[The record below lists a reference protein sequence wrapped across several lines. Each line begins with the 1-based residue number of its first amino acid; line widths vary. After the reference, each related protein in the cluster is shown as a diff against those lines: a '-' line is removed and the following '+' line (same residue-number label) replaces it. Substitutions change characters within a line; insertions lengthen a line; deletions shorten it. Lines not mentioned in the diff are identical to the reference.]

1 MYHTG
6 ASAPRFPRCGGRRYD
21 DVCLFEDSLFSPM
34 KRGATCRKNRRR
46 VGKQQHMM
54 NLNVGVQS
62 QYMSHMQ
69 FVHREYVQ
77 ICLDNNPQ
85 AALPYYPCLVH
96 VCKRRD
102 ENYEANNGSDHGASS
117 SQQMLARRIA

>member
-1 MYHTG
+1 
-6 ASAPRFPRCGGRRYD
+6 
-21 DVCLFEDSLFSPM
+21 M
-34 KRGATCRKNRRR
+34 KRGATCRKNGRR

-54 NLNVGVQS
+54 NLNVGVQC
-62 QYMSHMQ
+62 QYMSHML

-85 AALPYYPCLVH
+85 AAVPYYPCLVH
-96 VCKRRD
+96 LCKRRD

-117 SQQMLARRIA
+117 SQQMLARRMA